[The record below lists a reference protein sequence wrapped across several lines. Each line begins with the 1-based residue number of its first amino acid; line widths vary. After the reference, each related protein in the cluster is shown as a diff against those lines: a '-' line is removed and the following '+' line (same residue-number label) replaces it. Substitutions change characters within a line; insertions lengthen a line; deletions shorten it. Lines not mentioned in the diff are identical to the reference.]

1 MKLKSLIISL
11 IGFHFLAVSSSA
23 FGATE
28 TAQSLTFNDY
38 LKLVETQSPDLIVE
52 KSIKDEAQAKSSGI
66 RLNPPMIG
74 FMTMKEA
81 GSTARGLEISQEIP
95 FPTKIFKE
103 KETRN
108 LEVQMQN
115 SYFSYRRQEI
125 LLQAR
130 LTYFEFWKAFEKL
143 KIIKEKRDW
152 LKTHTRIT
160 RSATRSDSESQI
172 HLLDIESELDMLE
185 NEVLEAESNLIE
197 KRQTLKT
204 MAPELKDLNFN
215 AVTPEPAT
223 LEINSRKKSAL
234 IESKEKIVQKA
245 EADLNLKKQSY
256 LPDFFIRYRKFNE
269 SEMLPKNEEIMIG
282 VSLPFLF
289 FWQSKSESAE
299 ASAKLTRAQA
309 ELQKIKIQTETSL
322 TGLLQ
327 KQDSLK
333 KQLDT
338 LNEKLIPRAHRR
350 MKLVGNL
357 STRTMDGLEAHRSV
371 MLDYLEL
378 RTKAI
383 DARFEFE
390 NTLAEILKLSKEAQ

>member
-1 MKLKSLIISL
+1 MKLKSLTISL
-11 IGFHFLAVSSSA
+11 IVFCFLAISSSA
-23 FGATE
+23 FGASE
-28 TAQSLTFNDY
+28 TAQSLTFYDY
-38 LKLVETQSPDLIVE
+38 LKLVENQNPDLIVE
-52 KSIKDEAQAKSSGI
+52 KSMKDEADAKSSGI

-74 FMTMKEA
+74 FMSMKEE
-81 GSTARGLEISQEIP
+81 GSTARGIEISQEIP

-103 KETRN
+103 KEARN
-108 LEVQMQN
+108 LEAKMQN

-143 KIIKEKRDW
+143 KITKEKRDW

-172 HLLDIESELDMLE
+172 HLLGIESELDMLE
-185 NEVLEAESNLIE
+185 NEVLESESNLNE

-204 MAPELKDLNFN
+204 MAPELKDLNFTP
-215 AVTPEPAT
+215 VTPEPAI
-223 LEINSRKKSAL
+223 LEINSNKKSAL
-234 IESKEKIVQKA
+234 LESKEKIVEKA
-245 EADLNLKKQSY
+245 EADLSLKKQSY

-269 SEMLPKNEEIMIG
+269 SEMIPKNEEIMIG
-282 VSLPFLF
+282 VSLPFLL
-289 FWQSKSESAE
+289 FWQPKAESAE

-322 TGLLQ
+322 ASLLQ
-327 KQDSLK
+327 KQESLK
-333 KQLDT
+333 KQLDN
-338 LNEKLIPRAHRR
+338 LNDKLIPRAHKR
-350 MKLVGNL
+350 MKLVDNL

-371 MLDYLEL
+371 TLDYLDL
-378 RTKAI
+378 RSKAV
-383 DARFEFE
+383 DTRFEFE